1 VTDARY
7 TYTAGMPAARVG
19 WLVARARSVAGIG
32 ERDLASSVGVPVRT
46 VRRWE
51 RGDLVPTDDE
61 VEAIAS
67 ACGARLTELLPR
79 RAVVSY
85 DPSTGIMQMGDQAV
99 AIPTTSLDNDT
110 VLAAFVAL
118 VRRVRGLRL
127 DQDVKVRQ
135 EDLDALGEVLD
146 LDDQELE
153 ERLMRIIGMSRSQ
166 AAAVRA
172 QLLRKRLAVPMVGM
186 LAGLS
191 LLGINRLFT
200 TGSEQVKAIDGKV
213 ETVFPVPST
222 TTTSSVAP
230 PASEGGAA
238 APAATPAP
246 AASSS
251 AVAAPGTQAATAA
264 APAESPAQVTSTTQP
279 FVGPKFPVR
288 TGPPASTPGRRPTTG
303 GETAPTDPP
312 TVGSP
317 VTEPPSSGGGGGSPT
332 SPVTQPTTSPP
343 TTGQPAVTLPAPTVP
358 PIATTDGSTGT
369 TPVTPPP
376 TTTSTTVND
385 PPPPPPPTTT
395 TVAPID
401 DGHTTETTP
410 PPAPTP
416 QPSTPPTTISGIGT
430 TGSGIGTTG
439 SGIGT
444 TGSGDPGTS

>member
-1 VTDARY
+1 
-7 TYTAGMPAARVG
+7 MPAARVG

-61 VEAIAS
+61 VEAIAL

-79 RAVVSY
+79 RAVVAY
-85 DPSTGIMQMGDQAV
+85 DPSTGIMQMSDQAV

-222 TTTSSVAP
+222 TTTTVASVAP
-230 PASEGGAA
+230 EGGAA
-238 APAATPAP
+238 AAVPAATPAP
-246 AASSS
+246 ASSS
-251 AVAAPGTQAATAA
+251 AAAAAPASQAASSA

-288 TGPPASTPGRRPTTG
+288 TGPPASTPGRRVTTG

-317 VTEPPSSGGGGGSPT
+317 VAEPPSSGGGGGGSPT
-332 SPVTQPTTSPP
+332 TPTTHPPTSPP
-343 TTGQPAVTLPAPTVP
+343 TTGQPAVTLPPTSPPTAPTVP
-358 PIATTDGSTGT
+358 PIGGTDGPTET

-376 TTTSTTVND
+376 TPPPTLPPTD
-385 PPPPPPPTTT
+385 PPTDPPTTTTTT

-410 PPAPTP
+410 PPDPTP
-416 QPSTPPTTISGIGT
+416 HTSTPPTTISGIGT
-430 TGSGIGTTG
+430 TGS
-439 SGIGT
+439 
-444 TGSGDPGTS
+444 DPGTS

>member
-61 VEAIAS
+61 VEGIAS

-79 RAVVSY
+79 RAVVAY

-222 TTTSSVAP
+222 TTTTAVAVAP
-230 PASEGGAA
+230 EGGA
-238 APAATPAP
+238 APAATPA

-251 AVAAPGTQAATAA
+251 ATAAPATQAATA
-264 APAESPAQVTSTTQP
+264 APAESPAEVTSTTQP

-288 TGPPASTPGRRPTTG
+288 TGPPATTPGRRPTTGG

-317 VTEPPSSGGGGGSPT
+317 VAEPPSSGGGGGSPAA
-332 SPVTQPTTSPP
+332 PVTQPPTSPP
-343 TTGQPAVTLPAPTVP
+343 TTGQPAVTLPSTSPPTVT
-358 PIATTDGSTGT
+358 PIGGTGGPTET
-369 TPVTPPP
+369 TPVTPPV
-376 TTTSTTVND
+376 T
-385 PPPPPPPTTT
+385 PPPTIPPTTPPTDPPTTPPTTAT
-395 TVAPID
+395 TVPPID

-410 PPAPTP
+410 PPPP
-416 QPSTPPTTISGIGT
+416 PPPPSTPTTPPTIISGIGT
-430 TGSGIGTTG
+430 TGS
-439 SGIGT
+439 
-444 TGSGDPGTS
+444 DPGTN

>member
-1 VTDARY
+1 MTDARY

-61 VEAIAS
+61 VEGIAS

-79 RAVVSY
+79 RAVVAY

-191 LLGINRLFT
+191 LLGVNRLFT

-222 TTTSSVAP
+222 TTTTARVAP
-230 PASEGGAA
+230 EGGA

-246 AASSS
+246 ASSS
-251 AVAAPGTQAATAA
+251 SPTAAPATQAATVD
-264 APAESPAQVTSTTQP
+264 APAESAAEVTSTTQP

-288 TGPPASTPGRRPTTG
+288 TGPPATTPGRRPTTG

-317 VTEPPSSGGGGGSPT
+317 VAEPPSSGGGGGSPAT
-332 SPVTQPTTSPP
+332 PVTPPPTSPP
-343 TTGQPAVTLPAPTVP
+343 TTGQPAVTLPPTVP
-358 PIATTDGSTGT
+358 PTVPVIGTGGPTET

-376 TTTSTTVND
+376 TPPPTTPTT
-385 PPPPPPPTTT
+385 PPVTDPPPPPTTAT
-395 TVAPID
+395 TVPPID
-401 DGHTTETTP
+401 VGHTTETTP
-410 PPAPTP
+410 PPPP
-416 QPSTPPTTISGIGT
+416 PPPPSTPTTQPTIISGIGT
-430 TGSGIGTTG
+430 TGS
-439 SGIGT
+439 
-444 TGSGDPGTS
+444 DPGTK

>member
-1 VTDARY
+1 
-7 TYTAGMPAARVG
+7 MPAARVG

-79 RAVVSY
+79 RAVVAY

-213 ETVFPVPST
+213 ETVFPVPT
-222 TTTSSVAP
+222 TTTTVAP
-230 PASEGGAA
+230 LASEGGAA

-246 AASSS
+246 AESSS
-251 AVAAPGTQAATAA
+251 AAAAPATQAATVA
-264 APAESPAQVTSTTQP
+264 APAESPAQVTTTTQP

-288 TGPPASTPGRRPTTG
+288 TGPPASTPGRRVTTGG

-312 TVGSP
+312 TGGSP
-317 VTEPPSSGGGGGSPT
+317 VTEPPSGGGGGGSPT
-332 SPVTQPTTSPP
+332 SPVTQPPTSPP
-343 TTGQPAVTLPAPTVP
+343 TTGKPPVTLVPTVP
-358 PIATTDGSTGT
+358 PIAVTDGPTET
-369 TPVTPPP
+369 TPQPPP
-376 TTTSTTVND
+376 TTTTSTTT
-385 PPPPPPPTTT
+385 PPATDPPPPTTT
-395 TVAPID
+395 TTLPPID
-401 DGHTTETTP
+401 AGHTTETTTVAP
-410 PPAPTP
+410 PSPQPPSPPA
-416 QPSTPPTTISGIGT
+416 SIVGGIGT
-430 TGSGIGTTG
+430 TGSDDRG
-439 SGIGT
+439 S
-444 TGSGDPGTS
+444 S